1 MGLNN
6 EDRESYVSIYF
17 CGVLLDINSF
27 VKTSASG
34 IAGSTQ
40 SRGRKTIESIA
51 VLCRK
56 KICDANSLIT
66 CRKLESAETIRVGL
80 VKRRESR
87 LK

>member
-56 KICDANSLIT
+56 KKSVLQILLLHVGNWSLL
-66 CRKLESAETIRVGL
+66 KQLESG
-80 VKRRESR
+80 
-87 LK
+87 